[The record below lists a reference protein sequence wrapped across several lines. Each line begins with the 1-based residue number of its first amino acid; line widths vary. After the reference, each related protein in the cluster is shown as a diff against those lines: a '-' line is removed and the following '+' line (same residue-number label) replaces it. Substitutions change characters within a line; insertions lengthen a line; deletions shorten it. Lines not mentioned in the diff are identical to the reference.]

1 MSADRNKR
9 GMWLLVLYL
18 PISGLVIG
26 LLSNFLRLAVPGTGR
41 REFMGVFW
49 TYALR
54 FPNDFSVLRW
64 IAPALGW
71 ILLLLMLVALRTRK
85 PILTLVEIRVILL
98 VLIVIFT
105 LLAKTFMTIM
115 IGTAP
120 GSAPELFNEGAKNLI
135 ILLFLFVDVDLI
147 LVLLA
152 SYLRIFKPLKHRL
165 I

>member
-1 MSADRNKR
+1 MSADQNKR
-9 GMWLLVLYL
+9 GVWLLVLYL

-26 LLSNFLRLAVPGTGR
+26 LLSNFLRLAVPVTGR
-41 REFMGVFW
+41 RAFVEVFW

-54 FPNDFSVLRW
+54 FPSDFSVLRW
-64 IAPALGW
+64 VAPALGW
-71 ILLLLMLVALRTRK
+71 VLLLLMLVAVRTRK

-105 LLAKTFMTIM
+105 LLVKIFTNIM
-115 IGTAP
+115 VNAP
-120 GSAPELFNEGAKNLI
+120 GSAPGLFYEERKNLI

-152 SYLRIFKPLKHRL
+152 SYLRTFKSLKRRL
-165 I
+165 V